1 MLYIVIIHESSRDV
15 NNVYKSR
22 LDFTTKYL

>member
-15 NNVYKSR
+15 NYVYKSR